1 MDGIEQRPTDTCLQN
16 FPKLPLWIIEYVWAH
31 KMMELQEVV
40 DPSNWPEV
48 DSQPLSLED
57 SWRLR
62 VASAQ
67 IYSIVKN
74 RDTEHFER
82 VMDFLEAT
90 YRLLP
95 RLVAPIKHMKIM
107 FGLKTMVIMRMLR
120 EGRGMVDTVLKTS
133 QFFPT
138 KLPQYQGQ
146 CRQHEMFLMRKNHL
160 DFKALAQTLAVD
172 KDKLED
178 YIKNRMEEQ
187 YGEHY
192 AQKVEDRLLHYLQEL
207 EAALPG
213 DTYIDKILKKE
224 SPVTEEEKLLLE
236 VITSDSVNIA
246 ATLKKL
252 LHCDVASC
260 RLGSISHSSAHRKNG
275 LESSQLSKSV
285 LCRSSSEAVLE
296 SKEAK
301 TPLQPEVFLGGQE
314 ADQDVP
320 KDELLLL
327 ENVSDVSR
335 HLPTEE
341 DGEVV
346 RRSEEDGS
354 DEEKEEL
361 SLRSSED
368 VQEAPSSPQFCSK
381 HQRWVRSILQECPDE
396 CSEELLQANV
406 SSSPPLFQSSS
417 SATSSQD
424 LTPSDIVPCPPD
436 QQHPPSQTST
446 HLQTAVQVSDQTNP
460 KDKQRSRSP
469 GSASDASQTEL
480 LLSSRGTR
488 LPVLL
493 SPVVRLIDIA
503 SVGRLYPVFKPCQA
517 PLNRFTVSGNVSSS
531 PPLFQSSSS
540 ATSSQDLTP
549 SDIVPCPP
557 DQQHPPSQ
565 TSIHLQTAV
574 QVSDQTN
581 PKDEQ
586 RSRSPGSASDASQTE
601 LLLSSRGTRLP
612 VLLSP
617 VVRLI
622 DIASVGRLYPVF
634 KPCQAP
640 LNRFTMSS
648 NVSSSPPLF
657 QSSSSATSSQD
668 LTPFDIVP
676 CPPDQQHPPSQT
688 STHLQTAV
696 QVSDQTNPK
705 DEQRSRSPGSA
716 SDASQTEL
724 LLSSRGTRLP
734 VLLSP
739 VVRLID
745 IASVGRL
752 YPVFKPCQAPLN
764 RFTVSSNKQTASALS
779 PQVLTS
785 PHRHTLG
792 NNGIPLGTMIDTT
805 IDQPDTVATT
815 PPNTTCKV
823 KTVTLSQDSLTSYQ
837 PPTRTSPSELS
848 RKFRRACTTTSH
860 SQALDEVSQNPL
872 PEQFLEAPTILW
884 TSCPALPDFNVSGPP
899 IEDASNSTPQL
910 EILSSVCAANRISL
924 STESSRQVVPHSS
937 VKPLRRTRNITP
949 FESKTRG
956 HGRRC
961 STAVS
966 PASNSDCLA
975 VSSETCK
982 IRRAQLKLSL
992 RSQALLLQS
1001 KLLQPYVSLNRLS
1014 AQECYRVTKP
1024 RSSISYVEAVAQASN
1039 DDKDEEE
1046 DPDSSFDVNTL
1057 YSGDS
1062 SSSDSED
1069 SFHCDPEYK
1078 PRFKK
1083 KRLLSE

>member
-1 MDGIEQRPTDTCLQN
+1 MDGIELRPAYNVTCLQN

-74 RDTEHFER
+74 RDMEHCER

-133 QFFPT
+133 QFFPS

-146 CRQHEMFLMRKNHL
+146 CSQHEMFLMRKNHL
-160 DFKALAQTLAVD
+160 DFKALAQALAMD

-207 EAALPG
+207 ETALPG

-246 ATLKKL
+246 TTLKKL

-260 RLGSISHSSAHRKNG
+260 RLGSISQSSAHRKNG

-301 TPLQPEVFLGGQE
+301 TLLQFQPEVFLGGQE

-320 KDELLLL
+320 KDKLLLL

-346 RRSEEDGS
+346 RRSEEEGS
-354 DEEKEEL
+354 DEEEEEL
-361 SLRSSED
+361 SPRSSED

-381 HQRWVRSILQECPDE
+381 HQRWVRSILQQCPDE

-446 HLQTAVQVSDQTNP
+446 HLQTAVQASDQTNP
-460 KDKQRSRSP
+460 KDEQRSRSP

-480 LLSSRGTR
+480 LLSSRDTR

-517 PLNRFTVSGNVSSS
+517 PLN
-531 PPLFQSSSS
+531 
-540 ATSSQDLTP
+540 
-549 SDIVPCPP
+549 C
-557 DQQHPPSQ
+557 
-565 TSIHLQTAV
+565 
-574 QVSDQTN
+574 
-581 PKDEQ
+581 
-586 RSRSPGSASDASQTE
+586 
-601 LLLSSRGTRLP
+601 
-612 VLLSP
+612 
-617 VVRLI
+617 
-622 DIASVGRLYPVF
+622 
-634 KPCQAP
+634 
-640 LNRFTMSS
+640 
-648 NVSSSPPLF
+648 
-657 QSSSSATSSQD
+657 
-668 LTPFDIVP
+668 
-676 CPPDQQHPPSQT
+676 
-688 STHLQTAV
+688 
-696 QVSDQTNPK
+696 
-705 DEQRSRSPGSA
+705 
-716 SDASQTEL
+716 
-724 LLSSRGTRLP
+724 
-734 VLLSP
+734 
-739 VVRLID
+739 
-745 IASVGRL
+745 
-752 YPVFKPCQAPLN
+752 
-764 RFTVSSNKQTASALS
+764 FTVSSNKQTASAR

-815 PPNTTCKV
+815 PRNTTCKV
-823 KTVTLSQDSLTSYQ
+823 KTVPLSQDNSTSCQ
-837 PPTRTSPSELS
+837 PPTRQSFSRLS
-848 RKFRRACTTTSH
+848 RKFRRACTTTRH
-860 SQALDEVSQNPL
+860 SQALDGFSQNPL
-872 PEQFLEAPTILW
+872 PEQLLEAPTTFW

-910 EILSSVCAANRISL
+910 EILSSVCAANHISL
-924 STESSRQVVPHSS
+924 STESSRQVVPQSS
-937 VKPLRRTRNITP
+937 VKPLRRTCNISP

-982 IRRAQLKLSL
+982 MRRAQLKLSL
-992 RSQALLLQS
+992 PSQALLLQS

-1024 RSSISYVEAVAQASN
+1024 RSSISCVEAVAQASN
-1039 DDKDEEE
+1039 DEEEE

-1083 KRLLSE
+1083 KILLSE